1 MSFEDFSLN
10 DQLLRGIYS
19 YGFEQ
24 PSMIQVN
31 AIPKLIEG
39 KDLIAQG
46 QSGVGKTGAFAISA
60 LQIIDPLIDSCQVI
74 IISPTRELAIQTH
87 SVITNLSKFMKN
99 VQIELCI
106 GGAQN
111 ARDIQHAHI
120 IIATPGRLI
129 NTMSTG
135 RISKSSLKLLIV
147 DEADEM
153 LSYGFVEQLHDIVSN
168 YIIDTTQIGLFSAT
182 FPDSLKEI
190 TDKFLRNPEKIYLNN
205 NETTVEG
212 ISQYYINVESEGNK
226 FSTLCDLYHSMQ
238 ISQAIIYVSSK
249 KRVQNIGDRL
259 IARGYTVSMIH
270 GDLQQV
276 ERNAIMKDFRS
287 GTTRILLSSDLIAR
301 GIDVQSVNLVINYDF
316 PNNFESYI
324 HRIGR
329 SGRFGRKGMAITFI
343 TLQEQA
349 TLQELEKFYSTEIS
363 EFGIENL
370 AGI

>member
-1 MSFEDFSLN
+1 MSFEDFDLK

-19 YGFEQ
+19 YGFEN
-24 PSMIQVN
+24 PSTIQTN
-31 AIPKLIEG
+31 AIPVLIKG
-39 KDLIAQG
+39 TDLIAQG
-46 QSGVGKTGAFAISA
+46 QSGVGKTGAFTISA
-60 LQIIDPLIDSCQVI
+60 LQLVDPLIDSCQVI
-74 IISPTRELAIQTH
+74 IVSPTRELAIQTH
-87 SVITNLSKFMKN
+87 AVITNLAKFMTDI
-99 VQIELCI
+99 QIELCI

-120 IIATPGRLI
+120 IIATPGRLL
-129 NTMSTG
+129 NTLSTG
-135 RISKSSLKLLIV
+135 RISNMHLKLLVV

-153 LSYGFVEQLHDIVSN
+153 LSYGFVEQLHELISN
-168 YIIDTTQIGLFSAT
+168 YVTNITQIGLFSAT

-212 ISQYYINVESEGNK
+212 IGQYYIDVDAETNK
-226 FSTLCDLYHSMQ
+226 FATLCDLYHSMQ

-249 KRVQNIGDRL
+249 KRVQSIGDRL

-270 GDLQQV
+270 GDLAQAD
-276 ERNAIMKDFRS
+276 RNAIMNDFRS
-287 GTTRILLSSDLIAR
+287 GATRILLSSDLIAR

-343 TLQEQA
+343 TKQEQS
-349 TLQELEKFYSTEIS
+349 TLKELEQFYSTDIT
-363 EFGIENL
+363 EFGIDNL